1 MKKSASLLGNLLL
14 SGALFWAVS
23 SAQGQEMISNIPTD
37 MTAYC
42 HPEYPIGEDS
52 LSWQSPV
59 LDLSTATIVDVYSRC
74 DYGLSGSEE
83 MSFPPLTEEFQE
95 SSKTNTSEP
104 FRQS

>member
-14 SGALFWAVS
+14 SAALLWAVP
-23 SAQGQEMISNIPTD
+23 AAEAEEMISNIPTD

-42 HPEYPIGEDS
+42 QPEYPIGEDS

-59 LDLSTATIVDVYSRC
+59 LDLFTATIVDVYSRC

-83 MSFPPLTEEFQE
+83 LSFPPLTEEFQE
-95 SSKTNTSEP
+95 SSQTNTSEP

>member
-14 SGALFWAVS
+14 SAALFWAVPVE
-23 SAQGQEMISNIPTD
+23 AEEMISNIPTD

-42 HPEYPIGEDS
+42 HPEYPIREDS

-59 LDLSTATIVDVYSRC
+59 VDLLTATIVDVYSRC
-74 DYGLSGSEE
+74 DYGLPGSEE
-83 MSFPPLTEEFQE
+83 ISSPPLTEEFQE